1 MAPSRARGERREGV
15 RGEKVVWLVK
25 LEEGR
30 RGRRG
35 RRVERKR

>member
-1 MAPSRARGERREGV
+1 MGMGMNIGLFS
-15 RGEKVVWLVK
+15 W

-35 RRVERKR
+35 KREKKQERPE